1 MTPPSLRS
9 PAPIETMNPI
19 RQSTTD
25 RITIGRDPGLT
36 LFVTNGIRHRA
47 QKAHARRATLARITR
62 ILTLN
67 LVKP

>member
-1 MTPPSLRS
+1 
-9 PAPIETMNPI
+9 MNPI
-19 RQSTTD
+19 RQSATD
-25 RITIGRDPGLT
+25 RITIGRDPCLT

-67 LVKP
+67 LVRPA

>member
-1 MTPPSLRS
+1 
-9 PAPIETMNPI
+9 MNPI

-47 QKAHARRATLARITR
+47 EKARARRARLARITR
-62 ILTLN
+62 TLTMN
-67 LVKP
+67 LICPA